1 MACVNDITVA
11 VGAMED
17 LDSARLGPET
27 RLVDATGCVVMPG
40 LVECHTYLVS
50 GGNRPHEAE
59 RKLRGESCLDILA
72 GGGGILSTV
81 RARPRIH
88 R

>member
-40 LVECHTYLVS
+40 LVF
-50 GGNRPHEAE
+50 GGNRAHEVE
-59 RKLRGESCLDILA
+59 RKLWGESCLDILA